1 MRRIFY
7 GFGVPW
13 RAEINIWT
21 FLGVCFN
28 VFLGNIGLEFDLKT
42 VPNEVLWK
50 LSRFWLLIEQKY
62 KQKKSKKQI
71 WNNENSPSNM

>member
-42 VPNEVLWK
+42 VPNEVL
-50 LSRFWLLIEQKY
+50 
-62 KQKKSKKQI
+62 
-71 WNNENSPSNM
+71 